1 MKLPNLVKDRLVRRD
16 ELDTETKKSNEFRVR
31 KYVKD
36 SLKNLDEIIW
46 ILDTLPENQV
56 SKIFAYEDAYR
67 LFKLTEKVVA
77 VLGPSPIA
85 AADEKGKHHVFRH
98 FKVDL
103 SNRLSGLTKSMVG
116 VDVVYEPSDE
126 EVKFFRELEDHITEL
141 EATYQRNERP
151 SGVFTSEELEQK
163 IASIV
168 KRRPYTANVVSVATD
183 QCQENK

>member
-1 MKLPNLVKDRLVRRD
+1 MKLPNLVKDRLIRRD
-16 ELDTETKKSNEFRVR
+16 ELDTGTKKSNDFRVR

-36 SLKNLDEIIW
+36 SLANLDEILW

-77 VLGPSPIA
+77 ALGPSPFA
-85 AADEKGKHHVFRH
+85 AADENGKHHVHRH

-103 SNRLSGLTKSMVG
+103 SNKLSGLTKSTVG
-116 VDVVYEPSDE
+116 IELVYEPTDE
-126 EVKFFRELEDHITEL
+126 EVKFFQELTNHSTEL

-151 SGVFTSEELEQK
+151 SGVFTSEELDKK

-168 KRRPYTANVVSVATD
+168 KGRPYTANVVSVATD
-183 QCQENK
+183 QCQEIA